1 MSEAD
6 AICTDNPDQMG
17 GGGGVMR
24 AVVGW
29 VGGSSARDSVCMHA
43 CFCVYVS
50 VVCMSVLLICKC
62 CVYVSVVC
70 MSVLLICKCCVYVS
84 VVCMSVLRV
93 CKCC

>member
-6 AICTDNPDQMG
+6 AICTDNPDQMRGGGG

-29 VGGSSARDSVCMHA
+29 GGGSSARDSVCMHA

-50 VVCMSVLLICKC
+50 VVCM
-62 CVYVSVVC
+62 
-70 MSVLLICKCCVYVS
+70 
-84 VVCMSVLRV
+84 
-93 CKCC
+93 

>member
-6 AICTDNPDQMG
+6 AICTDNPDQMR

-29 VGGSSARDSVCMHA
+29 GGGSSARDSVCMHA

-50 VVCMSVLLICKC
+50 VVYM
-62 CVYVSVVC
+62 
-70 MSVLLICKCCVYVS
+70 
-84 VVCMSVLRV
+84 
-93 CKCC
+93 

>member
-17 GGGGVMR
+17 GGGGGGGVMR

-29 VGGSSARDSVCMHA
+29 GGGSSARDSVCMHA
-43 CFCVYVS
+43 YFVCV
-50 VVCMSVLLICKC
+50 CKC

-70 MSVLLICKCCVYVS
+70 M
-84 VVCMSVLRV
+84 
-93 CKCC
+93 